1 MLQSTGSQRIRHN
14 LVTEQQHAKSLV
26 LLFILFGLIPRLL
39 AHMGP
44 LTLSGKGLSSHHR
57 GQHSANSWDLGKQ
70 GLQFPPR
77 HSTEV
82 RTCPHGEL
90 LRLPSGP
97 SRNCD
102 AGVKGQE
109 AELPESGWSS
119 CQPCDSECHVSG
131 CLGAHGKAPPRARGQ
146 HHPYV
151 WDRTLQSTRDPFS
164 LCASVL
170 SRLSCV

>member
-1 MLQSTGSQRIRHN
+1 MLQSTGSQRIGHN
-14 LVTEQQHAKSLV
+14 LVTEQQQHTKGLV
-26 LLFILFGLIPRLL
+26 LLFLLFGLISHLL

-44 LTLSGKGLSSHHR
+44 LTLSGEGLSSHHH
-57 GQHSANSWDLGKQ
+57 GQHSADSWDLGKQ
-70 GLQFPPR
+70 GLQSPPR

-82 RTCPHGEL
+82 RTCPPGEL

-102 AGVKGQE
+102 AGVRGRE

-131 CLGAHGKAPPRARGQ
+131 CLGAEGQ
-146 HHPYV
+146 KQRTERHHQGLV
-151 WDRTLQSTRDPFS
+151 
-164 LCASVL
+164 ASIIPTCGTGPCRVQGIL
-170 SRLSCV
+170 SHCVPAC